1 MARYLVVANKTLGAD
16 ALAEKVKE
24 CMAGGDATF
33 HVVVPASH
41 SRDSSW
47 ITEGHDHAE
56 AEKRLE
62 AALAR
67 FRAMG
72 AEADGEVG
80 DGSPL
85 LAINDALIAAHYD
98 GVILSTLPAGAS
110 RWLKKDLPH
119 RIERKLGI
127 KVIHVTSRA
136 PLEAAG

>member
-16 ALAEKVKE
+16 ALAEKVRE
-24 CMAGGDATF
+24 CMAGGATTF

-41 SRDSSW
+41 SRDTSW

-62 AALAR
+62 VALAR
-67 FRAMG
+67 FREMG

-80 DGSPL
+80 DGSPM
-85 LAINDALIAAHYD
+85 LAISDALIAAGSYD
-98 GVILSTLPAGAS
+98 GVILSTLPIGAS
-110 RWLKKDLPH
+110 RWLKRDLPH

-127 KVIHVTSRA
+127 RVIVVTGRDE
-136 PLEAAG
+136 LAG

>member
-1 MARYLVVANKTLGAD
+1 MARYLVVANQTLGAD
-16 ALAEKVKE
+16 ALAEKVRE
-24 CMAGGDATF
+24 CMAGGETTF
-33 HVVVPASH
+33 HVVVPACH

-62 AALAR
+62 VALTR
-67 FRAMG
+67 FRELG

-80 DGSPL
+80 DASPL
-85 LAINDALIAAHYD
+85 LAINDALLAGSYD

-110 RWLKKDLPH
+110 RWLKQDLPH

-127 KVIHVTSRA
+127 KVIHVTGK
-136 PLEAAG
+136 LEPAT

>member
-1 MARYLVVANKTLGAD
+1 MARYLVVANQTLGAD
-16 ALAEKVKE
+16 ALAEKVRE
-24 CMAGGDATF
+24 CMAGEGASF
-33 HVVVPASH
+33 HVVVPACH

-67 FRAMG
+67 FRELG

-80 DGSPL
+80 DASPM
-85 LAINDALIAAHYD
+85 LAINDALLAGSYD
-98 GVILSTLPAGAS
+98 GVILSTLPAGVS
-110 RWLKKDLPH
+110 RWLKQDLPH

-127 KVIHVTSRA
+127 RVIHVTGR
-136 PLEAAG
+136 LEPAS